1 MEKNDFLLGND
12 DTDKENNAEQ
22 TDNNDNDFFENSE
35 FIEPQEESDADYAAE
50 SSNYK
55 SITQPPAEAA
65 AKKSAKPPRTAKE
78 EALLRAKRR
87 KQLKKA
93 KKVAKKVFRT
103 GKKAFGILGSTI
115 LSLFMIVVITGTII
129 VAALTVYVL
138 KFMDETYEID
148 LYDIQTSSPTS
159 ILGTDPE
166 TGEYVQLYYVENDS
180 MSIPIEIDVVP
191 QHTMNAFVYAEDERF
206 FLHDGVDYK
215 RTLAAFVNMFISIY
229 DTDQGGSTITQ
240 QLVKNITGDDARGG
254 TAGPERKI
262 REIFRA
268 MNLEE
273 RYAKLEILEAYM
285 NYISFG
291 GGAVGVEYAAEK
303 YFGKT
308 VSELSIAESAALAA
322 IPKSPEKNNPNAG
335 YYLKVYNEATGI
347 WEVTDEWVNTGIEEN
362 KGRQEYILYK
372 MFENGAITRKEYEDA
387 VAEELIFVGSEKHR
401 QMYPEYYANEDEKL
415 DDDGVTSYVV
425 DAALME
431 LAEIFQEER
440 GLSYTQALK
449 EVNSGGYTIYVT
461 ADLAMQEYLEEK
473 YLDYYNIYGEG
484 YAQKAYDAEGNP
496 ILEEDGS
503 NLYVY
508 PNSSFIVMD
517 YYGNIQAVIG
527 GIGEKTSSLGLLRPM
542 QSQRQPGS
550 CIKPVSTYGYALEN
564 DVIHWSSIYVDKP
577 LTINGESWPHN
588 FSSWS
593 YSNKFIYRAIE
604 VSLNTIPAQ
613 LCYNL
618 TPDNIYTFMV
628 NKLHFDSL
636 VASDIDLAPLS
647 VGGLTNGV
655 TLNEL
660 CNAYIPY
667 GNGGYMYES
676 TIISMVYDAEGNVVV
691 DHQNKFGEQAVSGDT
706 AYIMNRMLRRVVEN
720 SHDGTGRQANLDG
733 VEVVGKTGT
742 SQNFRDLGFVGLTPD
757 YVSAIW
763 YGFDNDN
770 SSVYTSSGS
779 NSFGFYASNYP
790 KSAQIWANVFG
801 EYAEMVNA
809 QTMAEF
815 PVDEGVVMEYF
826 CNSTGLI
833 AGPNCSKCSVPGY
846 YKTNAMP
853 GVCTSC
859 RAAAPPAETTPATT
873 TPAAE
878 TTTTSE

>member
-1 MEKNDFLLGND
+1 MDKNEFTFGSKERDND
-12 DTDKENNAEQ
+12 DLAQANGFASSHKAEYTDDNENSFEEYAQSSADSTSVLPQKAENAELTPAQ
-22 TDNNDNDFFENSE
+22 L
-35 FIEPQEESDADYAAE
+35 AAR
-50 SSNYK
+50 
-55 SITQPPAEAA
+55 
-65 AKKSAKPPRTAKE
+65 KK
-78 EALLRAKRR
+78 KRR
-87 KQLKKA
+87 KKA
-93 KKVAKKVFRT
+93 FKVAKKTYRAS
-103 GKKAFGILGSTI
+103 KKALRVLGSTV
-115 LSLFMIVVITGTII
+115 LSLFLIVVITGTII

-138 KFMDETYEID
+138 KFMNETYEID
-148 LYDIQTSSPTS
+148 LYDIQTSSSTY
-159 ILGTDPE
+159 IYATDPE
-166 TGEYVQLYYVENDS
+166 TGDYKQLYYVENDS
-180 MSIPIEIDVVP
+180 MSIPIDIGVVP
-191 QHTMNAFVYAEDERF
+191 QHTMNAFVFAEDERF
-206 FLHDGVDYK
+206 FLHDGIDYK

-240 QLVKNITGDDARGG
+240 QLVKNITGDDARSGS
-254 TAGPERKI
+254 AGPQRKI

-291 GGAVGVEYAAEK
+291 GGAVGIEYAAQK

-308 VSELSIAESAALAA
+308 VSELSIAESASLAA

-335 YYLKVYNEATGI
+335 YYLKEYDEATGT
-347 WEVTDEWVNTGIEEN
+347 WVKTDEWVNTGIEEN

-387 VAEELIFVGSEKHR
+387 VAEELIFVGSQKHR
-401 QMYPEYYANEDEKL
+401 ELHPELYENEEENEEGN
-415 DDDGVTSYVV
+415 GVTSYVV

-431 LAEIFQEER
+431 LAEYFQEER
-440 GLSYTQALK
+440 GISYQQALK
-449 EVNSGGYTIYVT
+449 EINSGGYTIYLT

-473 YLDYYNIYGEG
+473 YLDYYNIYSEG
-484 YAQKAYDAEGNP
+484 FAQKAYDSEGNP

-503 NLYVY
+503 NLYIY

-517 YYGNIQAVIG
+517 YYGNIQAVVG

-564 DVIHWSSIYVDKP
+564 DIINWSSMYVDKP

-604 VSLNTIPAQ
+604 VSLNTIPAK
-613 LCYNL
+613 LCYDIG
-618 TPDNIYTFMV
+618 PDNIYSFMV
-628 NKLHFDSL
+628 DKLKFKSL

-660 CNAYIPY
+660 CNAYVPY

-676 TIISMVYDAEGNVVV
+676 TIISMVYDAQGNVVI
-691 DHQNKFGEQAVSGDT
+691 DHQNKFGEQAVGSDT
-706 AYIMNRMLRRVVEN
+706 AYIMNRLLRRVVEN
-720 SHDGTGRQANLDG
+720 SYDGTGRQANLDG
-733 VEVVGKTGT
+733 VEVCGKTGT

-757 YVSAIW
+757 YVSAVW
-763 YGFDNDN
+763 FGFDNDN

-779 NSFGFYASNYP
+779 NSFGFYSKNYP
-790 KSAQIWANVFG
+790 KSAQIWANIFG
-801 EYAEMVNA
+801 EYAENTNA
-809 QTMAEF
+809 VTHAEF
-815 PVDEGVVMEYF
+815 PVDEGVEMAYF

-833 AGPNCSKCSVPGY
+833 AGSNCSKCSVPGY
-846 YKTNAMP
+846 YKTDSMP
-853 GVCTSC
+853 SVCTSC
-859 RAAAPPAETTPATT
+859 RGASAQ
-873 TPAAE
+873 
-878 TTTTSE
+878 SEE

>member
-1 MEKNDFLLGND
+1 MDKNEFMFGNE
-12 DTDKENNAEQ
+12 DKDKNNAAANSGLSQ
-22 TDNNDNDFFENSE
+22 NSE
-35 FIEPQEESDADYAAE
+35 YIEPEEDNYEDYAR
-50 SSNYK
+50 SSSDYT
-55 SITQPPAEAA
+55 SVSPADTKNTVGKQA
-65 AKKSAKPPRTAKE
+65 AKVTLTEAQPNAKRK
-78 EALLRAKRR
+78 KRR
-87 KQLKKA
+87 KKIIKTT
-93 KKVAKKVFRT
+93 KKVFRAS
-103 GKKAFGILGSTI
+103 KKALGVLGSTV
-115 LSLFMIVVITGTII
+115 LSLFLIVVITGTII

-148 LYDIQTSSPTS
+148 LYDIQTSSSTY
-159 ILGTDPE
+159 IYGTDPE

-191 QHTMNAFVYAEDERF
+191 QHTMNAFVFAEDERF

-240 QLVKNITGDDARGG
+240 QLVKNITGDDARSGS
-254 TAGPERKI
+254 AGPQRKI

-291 GGAVGVEYAAEK
+291 GGAVGVEYAAQK

-308 VSELSIAESAALAA
+308 VSELSIAESASLAA
-322 IPKSPEKNNPNAG
+322 IPKSPEQNNPNAG
-335 YYLKVYNEATGI
+335 YYLKEYNEATGV
-347 WEVTDEWVNTGIEEN
+347 WVTTDEWVNTGIEEN

-372 MFENGAITRKEYEDA
+372 MFENGAITRKEYEEA
-387 VAEELIFVGSEKHR
+387 VEEELIFVGSEKHR
-401 QMYPEYYANEDEKL
+401 ALYPELYENEDEKL

-431 LAEIFQEER
+431 LAEYFEEER
-440 GLSYTQALK
+440 GLSYSQALK

-473 YLDYYNIYGEG
+473 YLDYYNVYGEG
-484 YAQKAYDAEGNP
+484 FAQKAYDAEGNF

-517 YYGNIQAVIG
+517 YYGNIQAVVG

-542 QSQRQPGS
+542 QSARQPGS

-564 DVIHWSSIYVDKP
+564 DIIHWSSIYVDKP
-577 LTINGESWPHN
+577 LTVNGESWPHN

-604 VSLNTIPAQ
+604 VSLNTIPAK
-613 LCYNL
+613 LCYDIG
-618 TPDNIYTFMV
+618 PDNIYSFMV
-628 NKLHFDSL
+628 DKLNFDSL

-676 TIISMVYDAEGNVVV
+676 TIISMVYDAQGNVVI
-691 DHQNKFGEQAVSGDT
+691 DHQNKFGEQAVSSDT
-706 AYIMNRMLRRVVEN
+706 AYVMNRLLRRVVEN
-720 SHDGTGRQANLDG
+720 SSDGTGRQANLDG
-733 VEVVGKTGT
+733 VEVCGKTGT

-757 YVSAIW
+757 YVSAVW
-763 YGFDNDN
+763 LGFDNDN

-779 NSFGFYASNYP
+779 NSFGFYANNYP
-790 KSAQIWANVFG
+790 KSALIWANIFG
-801 EYAEMVNA
+801 EYAEMTNA
-809 QTMAEF
+809 MTHAEF
-815 PVDEGVVMEYF
+815 PVDEGVEMAYF

-846 YKTNAMP
+846 YKIDSMP
-853 GVCTSC
+853 GTCSSC
-859 RAAAPPAETTPATT
+859 RAAAPETPATPEAAASEA
-873 TPAAE
+873 PAA
-878 TTTTSE
+878 

>member
-1 MEKNDFLLGND
+1 
-12 DTDKENNAEQ
+12 
-22 TDNNDNDFFENSE
+22 
-35 FIEPQEESDADYAAE
+35 
-50 SSNYK
+50 
-55 SITQPPAEAA
+55 
-65 AKKSAKPPRTAKE
+65 
-78 EALLRAKRR
+78 
-87 KQLKKA
+87 
-93 KKVAKKVFRT
+93 
-103 GKKAFGILGSTI
+103 
-115 LSLFMIVVITGTII
+115 
-129 VAALTVYVL
+129 
-138 KFMDETYEID
+138 MDETYEID
-148 LYDIQTSSPTS
+148 LYDIKTTSSTY
-159 ILGTDPE
+159 IYGTDPE
-166 TGEYVQLYYVENDS
+166 TGEYVQLYFVENDS

-240 QLVKNITGDDARGG
+240 QLVKNITGDDARSGS
-254 TAGPERKI
+254 AGPQRKI

-291 GGAVGVEYAAEK
+291 GGAVGIEYAAEK

-322 IPKSPEKNNPNAG
+322 IPKSPEQNNPNAG
-335 YYLKVYNEATGI
+335 YYLKEYNEATGV
-347 WEVTDEWVNTGIEEN
+347 WVTTDEWVNTGIKEN
-362 KGRQEYILYK
+362 KGRQEYILLK

-387 VAEELIFVGSEKHR
+387 VAEELIFVGSEEHKKLH
-401 QMYPEYYANEDEKL
+401 PELYVDEENEYDE
-415 DDDGVTSYVV
+415 DGVTSYVV
-425 DAALME
+425 DAAIME
-431 LAEIFQEER
+431 LAQYFQEER

-473 YLDYYNIYGEG
+473 YLDYYNIYAEG
-484 YAQKAYDAEGNP
+484 FAQKAYDAEGNP

-517 YYGNIQAVIG
+517 YYGNIQAVVG

-542 QSQRQPGS
+542 QSARQPGS

-564 DVIHWSSIYVDKP
+564 DLIHWSSVFVDKP
-577 LTINGESWPHN
+577 LTINGQSWPHN

-593 YSNKFIYRAIE
+593 YSNKFIYRALE

-613 LCYNL
+613 LCNNIG
-618 TPDNIYTFMV
+618 PDNIYSFMV
-628 NKLHFDSL
+628 DDLKFDSL

-655 TLNEL
+655 TLDEL
-660 CNAYIPY
+660 CNAYVPY
-667 GNGGYMYES
+667 GNGGYMYKS
-676 TIISMVYDAEGNVVV
+676 TILSMVYDAQGNVVI
-691 DHQNKFGEQAVSGDT
+691 DHQNKFGEQAVGSDT
-706 AYIMNRMLRRVVEN
+706 AYVMNRLLRRVVEN
-720 SHDGTGRQANLDG
+720 SYDGTGRQANLDG
-733 VEVVGKTGT
+733 VEVCGKTGT

-757 YVSAIW
+757 YVSAVW
-763 YGFDNDN
+763 FGFDNDN

-790 KSAQIWANVFG
+790 KSALIWANIFG
-801 EYAEMVNA
+801 EYAEMTNA
-809 QTMAEF
+809 KTHAQF
-815 PVDEGVVMEYF
+815 PTDEGVVMEYF

-846 YKTNAMP
+846 YKIDAMP

-859 RAAAPPAETTPATT
+859 RAAAPETPEAAATT
-873 TPAAE
+873 T
-878 TTTTSE
+878 TTTTAPAN